1 MTYQPI
7 VKFENCYVAIATF
20 KWWISNKTT
29 LETRKCCTGDE
40 WRVPESDQTWVTNKM
55 TSLRNNKKLAY
66 IDPFTITAV
75 LNSSGTY
82 VSGNNTLPVK
92 GRRRT
97 IKCIDGVTIFP

>member
-1 MTYQPI
+1 MERQTDGHYYYIPHHYRRGIKTWFYIKVIIFVTYQPI

-40 WRVPESDQTWVTNKM
+40 CRVPESDQTWVTNKM
-55 TSLRNNKKLAY
+55 TPLRNNKKLTY

-75 LNSSGTY
+75 LH
-82 VSGNNTLPVK
+82 
-92 GRRRT
+92 
-97 IKCIDGVTIFP
+97 